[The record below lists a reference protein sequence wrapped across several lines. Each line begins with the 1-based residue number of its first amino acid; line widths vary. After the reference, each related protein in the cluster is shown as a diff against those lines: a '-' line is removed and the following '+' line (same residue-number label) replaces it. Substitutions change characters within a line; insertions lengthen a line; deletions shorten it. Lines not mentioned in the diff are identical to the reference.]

1 MWKFHYLAIGGAVLM
16 LGISY
21 FAWEFASSAA
31 VGAAAMAKVAC
42 SCVFIHERTLQD
54 CRADDPPGFEGI
66 TVEID
71 QADKSVTGSAFVVI
85 SRRAKYTQ
93 TYGCTLEP

>member
-1 MWKFHYLAIGGAVLM
+1 MRKIHYLTIGGAVLM

-21 FAWEFASSAA
+21 FVWTFASSAA
-31 VGAAAMAKVAC
+31 VGAAATAKVTC
-42 SCVFIHERTLQD
+42 SCVFIHERSLQE

-71 QADKSVTGSAFVVI
+71 QAGKSVTGSVFAVI